1 MALGSLVAAGA
12 DGDAVRSALRSLPF
26 EGWDLTFSS
35 VLRGG
40 LTATRAEVTVTDPE
54 GSRTAS
60 AILAML
66 DSASLPARAR
76 RRAAA
81 VFTALATAEGAIH
94 GIDPRDV
101 HFHEV
106 GGHDAIIDVVGTAV
120 ALELLD
126 IDEIRSSPVALGTG
140 TVGTEHGVVPNPPPA
155 VVALLRGAPVTGRAT
170 TLELT
175 TPTGAALLAALSS
188 GFGPV
193 PDLVLE
199 SSGYGAGARE
209 IDGFP
214 NVTQVLIGSTTSAAP
229 TTGQPLIVIEANLDD
244 ATGEQIAV
252 TVEALFAAGVL
263 DAWVT
268 PVTMKKGRPGH
279 LLGAL
284 CDPATVA
291 AARNVLLG
299 EGGSFGVRIHGVE
312 RFATERSFSTVEIEG
327 HPVRIKTNAT
337 RAKVEHDDAVRVA
350 ALIGVPVRNVAERAL
365 AAYLHPR

>member
-1 MALGSLVAAGA
+1 MTRVAWFGCPSGIAGDMALGSLVAAG
-12 DGDAVRSALRSLPF
+12 ALRSLPF

-140 TVGTEHGVVPNPPPA
+140 WCRTRHLRSSRSC
-155 VVALLRGAPVTGRAT
+155 VARR
-170 TLELT
+170 
-175 TPTGAALLAALSS
+175 
-188 GFGPV
+188 
-193 PDLVLE
+193 
-199 SSGYGAGARE
+199 
-209 IDGFP
+209 
-214 NVTQVLIGSTTSAAP
+214 
-229 TTGQPLIVIEANLDD
+229 
-244 ATGEQIAV
+244 
-252 TVEALFAAGVL
+252 
-263 DAWVT
+263 
-268 PVTMKKGRPGH
+268 
-279 LLGAL
+279 
-284 CDPATVA
+284 
-291 AARNVLLG
+291 
-299 EGGSFGVRIHGVE
+299 
-312 RFATERSFSTVEIEG
+312 
-327 HPVRIKTNAT
+327 
-337 RAKVEHDDAVRVA
+337 
-350 ALIGVPVRNVAERAL
+350 
-365 AAYLHPR
+365 

>member
-1 MALGSLVAAGA
+1 
-12 DGDAVRSALRSLPF
+12 
-26 EGWDLTFSS
+26 
-35 VLRGG
+35 
-40 LTATRAEVTVTDPE
+40 
-54 GSRTAS
+54 
-60 AILAML
+60 
-66 DSASLPARAR
+66 
-76 RRAAA
+76 
-81 VFTALATAEGAIH
+81 
-94 GIDPRDV
+94 
-101 HFHEV
+101 
-106 GGHDAIIDVVGTAV
+106 
-120 ALELLD
+120 
-126 IDEIRSSPVALGTG
+126 
-140 TVGTEHGVVPNPPPA
+140 
-155 VVALLRGAPVTGRAT
+155 VTGRAT